1 MEANGQTL
9 YNDDL
14 LNILP
19 DGVIILDIN
28 REVIQ
33 LNQQALTELHVH
45 SSVNAMM
52 PLPTNKIFKLLNKK
66 EDILSTILEEIRQGK
81 KVYSLPEHTFMQEQ
95 VDYTQF
101 PIRGEFAT
109 MENEE
114 GRKKHL
120 ILFPQYYSRTYTGIY
135 SEYCFAKNQN
145 LSMVL

>member
-19 DGVIILDIN
+19 DEVIILDIN

-33 LNQQALTELHVH
+33 LNQQAFTELHVH

-66 EDILSTILEEIRQGK
+66 EDILSTILKKSVRAKKYTHLLSLTLFICQSFFSVPSVKLNDCTEEDNGSNVSENSASPLSGK
-81 KVYSLPEHTFMQEQ
+81 
-95 VDYTQF
+95 
-101 PIRGEFAT
+101 
-109 MENEE
+109 
-114 GRKKHL
+114 
-120 ILFPQYYSRTYTGIY
+120 
-135 SEYCFAKNQN
+135 
-145 LSMVL
+145 